1 MTSLRDKSSFS
12 CSRCFFAT
20 HVAPVLE
27 QQIFG
32 SLEDGFILHGG
43 FTVLAVSDLVDDAAK
58 GGHDLQLIKD
68 DLAGG
73 QFFLTALMNGSH
85 MSITTASMVFRCLAV
100 S

>member
-1 MTSLRDKSSFS
+1 
-12 CSRCFFAT
+12 
-20 HVAPVLE
+20 
-27 QQIFG
+27 
-32 SLEDGFILHGG
+32 
-43 FTVLAVSDLVDDAAK
+43 
-58 GGHDLQLIKD
+58 LQLIKD